1 MCAPRG
7 GGCGVPFRQP
17 FPEGVLYRTQGKEKV
32 MSPVTLT
39 AFSGVFALGICFSV
53 LGSVKLKL
61 AEQLKIDDA
70 KVGQLISALM
80 FSSLVFVLLI
90 GPLTDMLGFR
100 AIALIGFVAGAICL
114 WLLANATTYKAA
126 LIACLLLGLAAMC
139 VNTVGNTLG
148 PAVLFGGKN
157 YPAASNLLN
166 VFFGV
171 GAFITP
177 LIIAALL
184 AKIGYRKT
192 VSLIGAILLIPILFA
207 AFGTFPPPPEGFKIT
222 QALGLLARVGVWGG
236 GLALF
241 CYMSLE
247 TTLAGFITTYLKS
260 HELSDEKAGTTLS
273 GFWIALMFARLTAA
287 FTIPPGASEYVVPAL
302 AVAAVITIA
311 LMVAAKSPGIG
322 IGATLLTGFVL
333 GPIFPTLVGVTFN
346 KTENSASVFGLIFG
360 IGLLGA
366 ILMPSLI
373 GKYAAKLDIRQSL
386 RILVGVAA
394 ALIVLSA
401 FLSFG
406 IRDAAPA
413 SAPAEAEAALIM
425 PTTAPQAASWTEA
438 SIR

>member
-1 MCAPRG
+1 MD
-7 GGCGVPFRQP
+7 
-17 FPEGVLYRTQGKEKV
+17 
-32 MSPVTLT
+32 PVILT
-39 AFSGVFALGICFSV
+39 AFSGVFALGVCFSV

-90 GPLTDMLGFR
+90 GPLTDLLGFKI
-100 AIALIGFVAGAICL
+100 IALIGFVAGAICL
-114 WLLANATTYKAA
+114 WLLASATSYNAA
-126 LIACLLLGLAAMC
+126 LVACLLLGIAAMC

-157 YPAASNLLN
+157 NAAASNLLN

-184 AKIGYRKT
+184 GKIGYKKT
-192 VSLIGAILLIPILFA
+192 VSIIGAILLIPILFA
-207 AFGTFPPPPEGFKIT
+207 LVGTFPAPPEGFKIT
-222 QALGLLARVGVWGG
+222 QAIGLLGRGGVWAG

-260 HELSDEKAGTTLS
+260 HELSDEKAGTALS
-273 GFWIALMFARLTAA
+273 GFWIALMFARLIAA
-287 FTIPPGASEYVVPAL
+287 FTVPADASVYVVPVL
-302 AVAAVITIA
+302 AVVAVITIA
-311 LMVAAKSPGIG
+311 LMVAAKSASVGV
-322 IGATLLTGFVL
+322 GATVLTGFIL

-346 KTENSASVFGLIFG
+346 KTEASGSVFGLIFG

-366 ILMPSLI
+366 TLMPSLI
-373 GKYAAKLDIRQSL
+373 GKYAAELDIRRSL
-386 RILVGVAA
+386 RILVGVAV

-406 IRDAAPA
+406 IPDAAPA
-413 SAPAEAEAALIM
+413 IALPAEAEAALTV
-425 PTTAPQAASWTEA
+425 PATAPHAGSWTEA